1 MEARQMPQLIEDYQE
16 KTNKQLLIELVVQGN
31 SQCRQNEQI
40 ITHLSRLNGSVAKH
54 ESRIVTLESQMGERT
69 VPAWMAS
76 RWRVAGMGTL
86 AISIATAIAVGMAEL
101 IKCL

>member
-1 MEARQMPQLIEDYQE
+1 MPQIIEDYQD

-31 SQCRQNEQI
+31 SQCRQNDQI
-40 ITHLSRLNGSVAKH
+40 INHLSRLNGSVAKH

-69 VPAWMAS
+69 VPSWMQS
-76 RWRVAGMGTL
+76 KWRAAGVGTL
-86 AISIATAIAVGMAEL
+86 ALSVATAIAVGLAEL